1 MNSRLS
7 TLIVGLIVAAT
18 IVAGLVV
25 GAQRDDRSGPVDL
38 VVLNG
43 RVFTGAGQKPA
54 EALAVRGQE
63 ILRVGSNREMKR
75 LAGSATKVLDAHGGT
90 VLPGFI
96 DGHLHFVSGGLGME
110 RVNLLDAESF
120 EAISRKIRE
129 FASAKPDSPWVLGR
143 GWYYSP
149 FPGGLPTRQQ
159 LDELVPDRPAYMT
172 CYDGHTG
179 WANTAALKLAGI
191 TARTPDPADGV
202 VVKDPRTGEP
212 TGVLKEAAMGLMSKV
227 LPQPTRADRLKAI
240 RRASEEASRLGITS
254 IHEAGTSEAALALFD
269 EVRQSGALSV
279 RVYAA
284 LSVTDAM
291 TEADAD
297 KFDVVRQRYAANPQI
312 KVGAIKVM
320 EDGVIEAHTAAMLA
334 PYANN
339 PSAGHANY
347 TPQELQRIVAM
358 MDRRRWQV
366 MTHAIGDGA
375 VRMTL
380 DAYAA
385 AAKANPAPAA
395 GRRHRVEHA
404 ETIDPT
410 DFPRFK
416 QQNTIVSYMPFHANP
431 TPAQLTVWTTNI
443 GPDRSSRGWISRTLQ
458 QAGARQVFGS
468 DWPVVA
474 LDPRLEI
481 NMAVTRRTADGQPAA
496 GWLPDQAI
504 SLESAIESMTAA
516 GAYASFDETR
526 KGRLAPGL
534 LADIVIL
541 SKDVFAQPPE
551 RFLDAVVD
559 VTILGG
565 KVVYSRSPGRG
576 VGTI

>member
-1 MNSRLS
+1 MRSRLPA
-7 TLIVGLIVAAT
+7 LLVVVIVAAT
-18 IVAGLVV
+18 VIAGLVA
-25 GAQRDDRSGPVDL
+25 GAQRDDRTGPVDL

-43 RVFTGAGQKPA
+43 RVFTGAGREPA
-54 EALAVRGQE
+54 EAIAVRGNE
-63 ILRVGSNREMKR
+63 ILRVGSNREIKA
-75 LAGSATKVLDAHGGT
+75 LAGAASKVVDAHGGS
-90 VLPGFI
+90 VLPGFV
-96 DGHLHFVSGGLGME
+96 DGHVHFVSGGLGMD
-110 RVNLLDAESF
+110 RVNLLDAESLD
-120 EAISRKIRE
+120 AIKAKIRA
-129 FASAKPDSPWVLGR
+129 FAAANPGRAWVLGR

-191 TARTPDPADGV
+191 TAATPDPPDGV
-202 VVKDPRTGEP
+202 VVKDPKTGEP
-212 TGVLKEAAMGLMSKV
+212 TGILKESAQGLMSKV
-227 LPQPTRADRLKAI
+227 MPAVTREDRIRAI

-254 IHEAGTSEAALALFD
+254 IHEAGTGEAALEMFE
-269 EVRQSGALSV
+269 EVRKAGGLNV

-284 LSVTDAM
+284 LSVKDNM

-297 KFDVVRQRYAANPQI
+297 AFDALRRKYAANPRI
-312 KVGAIKVM
+312 KVGAVKVM
-320 EDGVIEAHTAAMLA
+320 ADGVIEAHTAAMLA
-334 PYANN
+334 PYANK
-339 PSAGHANY
+339 PDAGHANY
-347 TPQELQRIVAM
+347 APQELQRLVAM
-358 MDRRRWQV
+358 MDRRGWQV

-380 DAYAA
+380 DAYEAA
-385 AAKANPAPAA
+385 SKANPAPAA

-404 ETIDPT
+404 ETIDPA

-416 QQNTIVSYMPFHANP
+416 LQNTIVSYMPFHANP

-443 GPDRSSRGWISRTLQ
+443 GPDRSSRGWICRTMQ

-481 NMAVTRRTADGQPAA
+481 NMAVTRRTADGLPAE
-496 GWLPDQAI
+496 GWLADQAI
-504 SLESAIESMTAA
+504 SLDSAIENITAA

-526 KGRLAPGL
+526 KGRLAPGM

-541 SKDVFAQPPE
+541 SRDVFAQPPG
-551 RFLDAVVD
+551 RFLDAVVTT
-559 VTILGG
+559 TILDG
-565 KVVYSRSPGRG
+565 KLTFAR
-576 VGTI
+576 

>member
-1 MNSRLS
+1 MRSRLPA
-7 TLIVGLIVAAT
+7 LLVVVIVAAT
-18 IVAGLVV
+18 VIAGLVA
-25 GAQRDDRSGPVDL
+25 GAQRDDRTGPVDL

-43 RVFTGAGQKPA
+43 RVFTGAGREPA
-54 EALAVRGQE
+54 EAIAVRGNE
-63 ILRVGSNREMKR
+63 ILRVGSNREIKA
-75 LAGSATKVLDAHGGT
+75 LAGAASKVVDARGGS
-90 VLPGFI
+90 VLPGFV
-96 DGHLHFVSGGLGME
+96 DGHVHFVSGGLGMD
-110 RVNLLDAESF
+110 RVNLLDAESLD
-120 EAISRKIRE
+120 AIKAKIRA
-129 FASAKPDSPWVLGR
+129 FAAANPGRAWVLGR

-191 TARTPDPADGV
+191 TAATPDPPDGV
-202 VVKDPRTGEP
+202 VVKDPKTGEP
-212 TGVLKEAAMGLMSKV
+212 TGILKESAQGLISKV
-227 LPQPTRADRLKAI
+227 MPAVTREDRIRAI

-254 IHEAGTSEAALALFD
+254 IHEAGTGEAALEMFE
-269 EVRQSGALSV
+269 EVRKAGGLNV

-284 LSVTDAM
+284 LSVKDNM

-297 KFDVVRQRYAANPQI
+297 AFDALRRKYAANPRI
-312 KVGAIKVM
+312 KVGAVKVM
-320 EDGVIEAHTAAMLA
+320 ADGVIEAHTAAMLA
-334 PYANN
+334 PYANK
-339 PSAGHANY
+339 PDAGHANY
-347 TPQELQRIVAM
+347 APQELQRLVAM
-358 MDRRRWQV
+358 MDRRGWQV

-380 DAYAA
+380 DAYEAA
-385 AAKANPAPAA
+385 SKANPAPAA

-404 ETIDPT
+404 ETIDPA

-416 QQNTIVSYMPFHANP
+416 LQNTIVSYMPFHANP

-443 GPDRSSRGWISRTLQ
+443 GPDRSSRGWICRTMQ

-481 NMAVTRRTADGQPAA
+481 NMAVTRRTADGLPAE
-496 GWLPDQAI
+496 GWLADQAI
-504 SLESAIESMTAA
+504 SLDSAIENITAA

-526 KGRLAPGL
+526 KGRLAPGM

-541 SKDVFAQPPE
+541 SRDVFAQPPG
-551 RFLDAVVD
+551 RFLDAVVTT
-559 VTILGG
+559 TILDG
-565 KVVYSRSPGRG
+565 KLTFAR
-576 VGTI
+576 

>member
-1 MNSRLS
+1 MRSRLPV
-7 TLIVGLIVAAT
+7 LLVIAIVAAT
-18 IVAGLVV
+18 FIAGIVASIVV
-25 GAQRDDRSGPVDL
+25 DAQRDDRSGPVDL
-38 VVLNG
+38 IVLNG
-43 RVFTGAGQKPA
+43 RVFTGAGLEMA
-54 EALAVRGQE
+54 EAVAVRGQE
-63 ILRVGSNREMKR
+63 ILRVGSNRDLKR
-75 LAGSATKVLDAHGGT
+75 LAGASTKVVDAHGGT

-96 DGHLHFVSGGLGME
+96 DGHVHFVSGGLGMD
-110 RVNLLDAESF
+110 RVNLLDAESL
-120 EAISRKIRE
+120 EAIQKKIRA
-129 FASAKPDSPWVLGR
+129 FAAANPDRQWVLGR

-159 LDELVPDRPAYMT
+159 LDALVPDRPAYMT

-179 WANTAALKLAGI
+179 WANTAALQLAGI
-191 TARTPDPADGV
+191 TAKTPDPADGV
-202 VVKDPRTGEP
+202 VVKDPKTGEP
-212 TGVLKEAAMGLMSKV
+212 TGILKEAAMGLMSKV
-227 LPQPTRADRLKAI
+227 LPQPTRDDRLRAI

-254 IHEAGTSEAALALFD
+254 IHEAGTGEAALELFEEARKTGD
-269 EVRQSGALSV
+269 LTV

-284 LSVTDAM
+284 LSVKDGMTD
-291 TEADAD
+291 ADAD
-297 KFDVVRQRYAANPQI
+297 AFDAIRRKYAANPQI

-320 EDGVIEAHTAAMLA
+320 ADGVIEAHTAAMLA

-339 PSAGHANY
+339 PTAGHANY
-347 TPQELQRIVAM
+347 TPRELQRIVAM
-358 MDRRRWQV
+358 MDRRGWQV

-380 DAYAA
+380 DAYEA
-385 AAKANPAPAA
+385 AAKANAAPAP

-404 ETIDPT
+404 ETIDPA
-410 DFPRFK
+410 DIPRFT

-443 GPDRSSRGWISRTLQ
+443 GPDRSSRGWISRTMQ

-468 DWPVVA
+468 DWPVVE

-481 NMAVTRRTADGQPAA
+481 NMAATRRTAAGLPKE

-504 SLESAIESMTAA
+504 SLESAIENMTSA
-516 GAYASFDETR
+516 GAYASFDEAK

-551 RFLDAVVD
+551 RFLDAVVTT
-559 VTILGG
+559 TILGG
-565 KVVYSRSPGRG
+565 KVVYERAPR
-576 VGTI
+576 